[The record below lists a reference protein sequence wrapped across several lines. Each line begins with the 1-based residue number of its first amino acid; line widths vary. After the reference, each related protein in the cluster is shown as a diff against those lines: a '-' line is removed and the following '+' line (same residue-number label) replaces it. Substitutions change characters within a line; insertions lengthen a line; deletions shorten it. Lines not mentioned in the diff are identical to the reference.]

1 MLRFILKCFEKGRF
15 IISERFA
22 RTKMLIGEK
31 AFEKLKN
38 SKIAIFGLGGVGS
51 YAAEIIA
58 RCGVENI
65 VIFDGDRVDATNI
78 NRQILADSETI
89 GRPKTEV
96 MKDRILKI
104 NENAKVEANFTFFDF
119 SNANN
124 YDFSG
129 YNYIIDAVDTVT
141 SKILLICKAKSESI
155 PIISSMGT
163 GNKINPL
170 EVEVAELYATQNC
183 PLAKVM
189 RRELKKRGIED
200 LKVVYSKETPKY
212 APSSN
217 DKNGKRINSSI
228 AFVPSVAGIVLASEV
243 IKNIIG
249 CTQLGGL

>member
-1 MLRFILKCFEKGRF
+1 MSDRFV
-15 IISERFA
+15 

-31 AFEKLKN
+31 TFEKLKN

-104 NENAKVEANFTFFDF
+104 NENAKVEANFTFFDS

-124 YDFSG
+124 YDFSS
-129 YNYIIDAVDTVT
+129 YNYIIDAIDTIT
-141 SKILLICKAKSESI
+141 SKILLICKAKSEGV
-155 PIISSMGT
+155 PIISSMGV

-170 EVEVAELYATQNC
+170 EIEVAELYATQNC
-183 PLAKVM
+183 PLARVM
-189 RRELKKRGIED
+189 RRELKKRGIEN

-212 APSSN
+212 IPSSN

-228 AFVPSVAGIVLASEV
+228 SFVPSVAGIVLASEV
-243 IKNIIG
+243 VKNIIG
-249 CTQLGGL
+249 CEK

>member
-1 MLRFILKCFEKGRF
+1 MSQFILKCFEKGRF
-15 IISERFA
+15 IIAEKFA

-51 YAAEIIA
+51 YAAEMIA

-65 VIFDGDRVDATNI
+65 VIFDGDIVDATNI

-89 GRPKTEV
+89 GKPKTEV

-104 NENAKVEANFTFFDF
+104 NENAKVEANFTFFDS

-124 YDFSG
+124 YNFSS
-129 YNYIIDAVDTVT
+129 YNYIIDAIDTIT
-141 SKILLICKAKSESI
+141 SKILLICKAKSEGV

-170 EVEVAELYATQNC
+170 EIEVAELYATQNC
-183 PLAKVM
+183 PLARVM

-243 IKNIIG
+243 VKNIIG
-249 CTQLGGL
+249 CTR